1 MKNKLATVVASLSLL
16 TMVSSAV
23 FGYALLSPTRRWFP
37 AATPVS
43 ITVDNRGM
51 ASVNDSSQGVSAAV
65 AAVNAWNSSGVNVT
79 NGGSG
84 AVAYRQGDG
93 HSDII
98 FSDPLRLCTGSC
110 IAATLTGY
118 YNTGSTGTCTYS
130 GGGSITEV
138 QITDADICFNLG
150 FNYTTVAETQ
160 AEGGCSSE
168 IYLESVT
175 THEVGHVIGLGHSG
189 VSAAL
194 MAPTVAY
201 CNNKLLY
208 SDDLAGRDALYKCTF
223 SAGGGGCKASGQTCT
238 ANSECCSKSCR
249 GKGGA
254 KTCR

>member
-1 MKNKLATVVASLSLL
+1 MRKNKLAITVASLALL

-37 AATPVS
+37 PTP
-43 ITVDNRGM
+43 ITVRVDNGGL
-51 ASVNDSSQGVSAAV
+51 ASVNDASNGVSAAV
-65 AAVNAWNSSGVNVT
+65 GAVNAWNGGGVNVT
-79 NGGSG
+79 SG
-84 AVAYRQGDG
+84 QSASVSYTQGDG
-93 HSDII
+93 QSDIL
-98 FSDPLRLCTGSC
+98 FSDPRHLCTGSC

-118 YNTGSTGTCTYS
+118 YDTGQTGTC
-130 GGGSITEV
+130 GGVTMV
-138 QITDADICFNLG
+138 RITDADVAFNLG
-150 FNYTTVAETQ
+150 FNYTTAAETA

-201 CNNKLLY
+201 CDNKQLN
-208 SDDLAGRDALYKCTF
+208 SDDISGRDALYNCTF
-223 SAGGGGCKASGQTCT
+223 NGGGGGCSPAGASCT
-238 ANSECCSKSCR
+238 SNSQCCSNSC
-249 GKGGA
+249 KGGPGR